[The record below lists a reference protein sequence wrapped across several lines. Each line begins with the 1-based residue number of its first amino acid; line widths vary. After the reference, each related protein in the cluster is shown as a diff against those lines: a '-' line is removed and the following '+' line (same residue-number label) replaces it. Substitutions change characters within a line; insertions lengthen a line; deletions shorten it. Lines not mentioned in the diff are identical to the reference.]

1 MMRRAILALGFVGIA
16 AGAVAGKPALRDV
29 PEIDDALFAVGLA
42 HTIRKECPAIEAR
55 LFRAIGFLRDLERD
69 ARSRGYTEDEIRA
82 HLKSDA
88 EKQRLRARAADY
100 MKARG
105 YGQTKQGYCALG
117 AAEIAQNSETGTLLR
132 ATK

>member
-1 MMRRAILALGFVGIA
+1 MRRATLAFGLVVFA

-42 HTIRKECPAIEAR
+42 HTIRKECPEIEAR

-69 ARSRGYTEDEIRA
+69 ARSRGYTEDEIRT

-88 EKQRLRARAADY
+88 EKRRLRARAAEY

-105 YGQTKQGYCALG
+105 YGQTTQGYCALG
-117 AAEIAQNSETGTLLR
+117 AAEIAQKSETGTLLR